1 MTKATRKLLVRSKT
15 AARGAYD
22 RLETKVMAAAG
33 RRVVKAKVKSAK
45 KVGGQAARAALVAGA
60 LAAAG
65 VVIQEIRKRRKS
77 SSD

>member
-1 MTKATRKLLVRSKT
+1 MAKATTKLLVRGKK

-22 RLETKVMAAAG
+22 RLETKVMAATG
-33 RRVVKAKVKSAK
+33 RRVLKSKVKTVK

-65 VVIQEIRKRRKS
+65 VVIQQIGKRRKS
-77 SSD
+77 PGD